1 MINFIITAGH
11 LSDLAIEGISDLINV
26 MREVIKK
33 GGSFVI
39 EQRSEDGQL
48 HEIKRFTN
56 LSEIDHWEEKI
67 NYSIPL
73 N

>member
-1 MINFIITAGH
+1 MPNFIITADH

-33 GGSFVI
+33 GGCFVI

-56 LSEIDHWEEKI
+56 LSEIDDWEEKI
-67 NYSIPL
+67 L
-73 N
+73 GRKD

>member
-1 MINFIITAGH
+1 MPNFIITADY

-26 MREVIKK
+26 MREVTKK

-56 LSEIDHWEEKI
+56 LSEIDDWEEKI
-67 NYSIPL
+67 L
-73 N
+73 GRKD

>member
-1 MINFIITAGH
+1 MPNFIMTADH
-11 LSDLAIEGISDLINV
+11 LSALAIEGISDLINV

-33 GGSFVI
+33 GRAFVI

-56 LSEIDHWEEKI
+56 LSEIDDLEEKI
-67 NYSIPL
+67 L
-73 N
+73 GRKD